1 MNKKKILLILI
12 IIACI
17 CLLVNG
23 IAYAFKGTGRKE
35 KNSVSD
41 SYRFAEEYKM
51 IDKNEKNID
60 NVFTYRS
67 INQIIKILENGT
79 GIIYLGFPEC
89 PWCQQYVYYLNEVA
103 KSKGLEKIYYK
114 NILNDRKNNT
124 SEYQK
129 VVSLLNDYLQYDE
142 EGNKRIY
149 VPAVI
154 AVKDGKIVGFD
165 DETAWDTKGYKTPAD
180 YWKNE
185 DLKALKEKLGNMI
198 DAIDKD
204 ICTSNCNK

>member
-1 MNKKKILLILI
+1 MNKKKILLILLI
-12 IIACI
+12 VAY
-17 CLLVNG
+17 LLIKGVT
-23 IAYAFKGTGRKE
+23 YAMRETKRKE
-35 KNSVSD
+35 KNLTSD
-41 SYRFAEEYKM
+41 STKFAEEYKM
-51 IDKNEKNID
+51 IDKDGKNID

-67 INQIIKILENGT
+67 MNQIIKVLENGT

-103 KSKGLEKIYYK
+103 KSKGLEKVYYR
-114 NILNDRKNNT
+114 NVLNDRKNNT

-142 EGNKRIY
+142 EGNKRLY

-185 DLKALKEKLGNMI
+185 DLNALKEKLGNMI
-198 DAIDKD
+198 DVIDKNL
-204 ICTSNCNK
+204 CTSNCNK

>member
-1 MNKKKILLILI
+1 MNKKKILLILLI
-12 IIACI
+12 VVY
-17 CLLVNG
+17 LLVKG
-23 IAYAFKGTGRKE
+23 VAYAMRETKRKE
-35 KNSVSD
+35 KNLTSD
-41 SYRFAEEYKM
+41 STKFAEEYKM
-51 IDKNEKNID
+51 ADKNGKNID

-67 INQIIKILENGT
+67 MNQIIKILENGT
-79 GIIYLGFPEC
+79 GIVYFGFPEC

-103 KSKGLEKIYYK
+103 KSKGLEKVYYR

-142 EGNKRIY
+142 EGNKRLY

-185 DLKALKEKLGNMI
+185 DLSALKKKLGNMI
-198 DAIDKD
+198 DAIDKN

>member
-1 MNKKKILLILI
+1 MNKKKIMIILLIVVFILI
-12 IIACI
+12 RVVIYMH
-17 CLLVNG
+17 N
-23 IAYAFKGTGRKE
+23 
-35 KNSVSD
+35 NSSKKDDNLKSD
-41 SYRFAEEYKM
+41 SYKFAEEYKM
-51 IDKNEKNID
+51 TDASGDNVE

-67 INQIIKILENGT
+67 MNQIIKILENGT

-89 PWCQQYVYYLNEVA
+89 PWCQQYVYYLNDVA
-103 KSKGLEKIYYK
+103 KSKGLKKIYYK

-129 VVSLLNDYLQYDE
+129 VVSLLNDYLQYDD
-142 EGNKRIY
+142 EGNKRLY

-165 DETAWDTKGYKTPAD
+165 DETAWDTKGYKTPVE

-185 DLKALKEKLGNMI
+185 DLDALKQKLGNMI
-198 DAIDKD
+198 EATNKNV
-204 ICTSNCNK
+204 CTSNCNK

>member
-1 MNKKKILLILI
+1 MNKKKILLILLI
-12 IIACI
+12 VAY
-17 CLLVNG
+17 LLIKGVT
-23 IAYAFKGTGRKE
+23 YAMRETKRKE
-35 KNSVSD
+35 KNLTSD
-41 SYRFAEEYKM
+41 STKFAEEYKM
-51 IDKNEKNID
+51 IDKNGKNID

-67 INQIIKILENGT
+67 MNQIIKVLENGT

-103 KSKGLEKIYYK
+103 KSKGLEKVYYR
-114 NILNDRKNNT
+114 NVLNDRKNNT

-142 EGNKRIY
+142 EGNKRLY

-185 DLKALKEKLGNMI
+185 DLNALKEKLGNMI
-198 DAIDKD
+198 DVIDKN

>member
-12 IIACI
+12 IIAY
-17 CLLVNG
+17 LLIKGV
-23 IAYAFKGTGRKE
+23 AYACKETKRKE
-35 KNSVSD
+35 KNLTGD
-41 SYRFAEEYKM
+41 NYRFAKEYKM
-51 IDKNEKNID
+51 TDKNGKIIS

-67 INQIIKILENGT
+67 MNQIIRILENGT

-129 VVSLLNDYLQYDE
+129 IVSLLNDYLQYDE

-165 DETAWDTKGYKTPAD
+165 DETAFDTKGYKTPAD

-198 DAIDKD
+198 DAIDKN

>member
-1 MNKKKILLILI
+1 MNKKKILLILLI
-12 IIACI
+12 VAY
-17 CLLVNG
+17 LLIKGV
-23 IAYAFKGTGRKE
+23 AYAMRETKRKE
-35 KNSVSD
+35 KNLTSD
-41 SYRFAEEYKM
+41 STKFAEEYKM
-51 IDKNEKNID
+51 TDKNGKNID
-60 NVFTYRS
+60 NAFTYRS
-67 INQIIKILENGT
+67 MNQIIKILENGT
-79 GIIYLGFPEC
+79 GIVYLGFPEC

-103 KSKGLEKIYYK
+103 KSKGLEKVYYR

-142 EGNKRIY
+142 EGNKRLY

-185 DLKALKEKLGNMI
+185 DLGALKKKLGNMI
-198 DAIDKD
+198 DAIDKN

>member
-1 MNKKKILLILI
+1 MNKKKILLILLI
-12 IIACI
+12 VAY
-17 CLLVNG
+17 LLIKGVT
-23 IAYAFKGTGRKE
+23 YAMRETKRKE
-35 KNSVSD
+35 KNLTSD
-41 SYRFAEEYKM
+41 STKFAEEYKM
-51 IDKNEKNID
+51 IDKDGKNID

-67 INQIIKILENGT
+67 TNQIIKVLENGT

-103 KSKGLEKIYYK
+103 KSKGLEKVYYR
-114 NILNDRKNNT
+114 NVLNDRKNNT

-142 EGNKRIY
+142 EGNKRLY

-185 DLKALKEKLGNMI
+185 DLNALKEKLGNMI
-198 DAIDKD
+198 DVIDKNL
-204 ICTSNCNK
+204 CTSNCNK